1 MVNKGRDFSLFLLFN
16 KGDCLFSGCYGVKIG
31 ACAFCLGMAVMK
43 LFGLVLLLAALSG
56 CAGTYARGYGNEH
69 GAAGMVGRSFSW

>member
-1 MVNKGRDFSLFLLFN
+1 MRAFLL
-16 KGDCLFSGCYGVKIG
+16 
-31 ACAFCLGMAVMK
+31 
-43 LFGLVLLLAALSG
+43 VLMLATLSG